1 MRRYLVALE
10 RSKPRRGRSTSTDA
24 LKARLAELEVR
35 LVEADPLQR
44 VHLMQERR
52 NLERRIEGAGAE
64 AEDDLPMLEKA
75 FIAVA
80 ADYGS
85 RKGID
90 YATWREAGVSA
101 EVLQKAGIHWS
112 RRS

>member
-24 LKARLAELEVR
+24 LKARLAELEIK
-35 LVEADPLQR
+35 LVESDPLQR

>member
-10 RSKPRRGRSTSTDA
+10 RSKPRRGRSTSADA
-24 LKARLAELEVR
+24 LKVRLEELEAK
-35 LVEADPLQR
+35 LAIADPLQR
-44 VHLMQERR
+44 VHLIQERR
-52 NLERRIEGAGAE
+52 NLERRIEGASAE
-64 AEDDLPMLEKA
+64 AEDDLPELEKA
-75 FIAVA
+75 FILVA
-80 ADYGS
+80 ADYGY

>member
-1 MRRYLVALE
+1 VRRYLVALE

-24 LKARLAELEVR
+24 LKGRLEDLEAK
-35 LVEADPLQR
+35 LITADPLQR
-44 VHLMQERR
+44 IHMIQERR
-52 NLERRIEGAGAE
+52 NLERRIEGASAE
-64 AEDDLPMLEKA
+64 SEDDLPELESA
-75 FIAVA
+75 FTAVA